1 MLPVNANDSE
11 VLFRRVGA
19 SVLKKQF
26 RIHTHYVVTFHFN
39 GVLLLSSA
47 GTTGPRELHVIV
59 TGDHHQY
66 LLSPFCTTF

>member
-26 RIHTHYVVTFHFN
+26 LLHTH
-39 GVLLLSSA
+39 
-47 GTTGPRELHVIV
+47 
-59 TGDHHQY
+59 
-66 LLSPFCTTF
+66 